1 MTIKELDIISE
12 DKLQWDNN
20 YTYKNFLEEGCR
32 AICNYVFPV
41 GEESDVSADD
51 FEYFLDEDSK
61 MISVMKTAILYGAS
75 GLTLR
80 FLKITTKMYLGKTLQ
95 MLV

>member
-51 FEYFLDEDSK
+51 FEYFLDKDSK
-61 MISVMKTAILYGAS
+61 DDICDENSDTI
-75 GLTLR
+75 
-80 FLKITTKMYLGKTLQ
+80 
-95 MLV
+95 